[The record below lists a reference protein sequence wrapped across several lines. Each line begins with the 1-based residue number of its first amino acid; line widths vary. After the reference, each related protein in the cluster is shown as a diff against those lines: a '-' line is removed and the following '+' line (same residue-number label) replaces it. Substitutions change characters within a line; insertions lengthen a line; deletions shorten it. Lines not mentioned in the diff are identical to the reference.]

1 TGDIP
6 MLYLFNALV
15 TRFKAWLTYQRTKA
29 ELTQLDDRSLA
40 DMGFQRG
47 EIEFLARKAARSH

>member
-1 TGDIP
+1 

-15 TRFKAWLTYQRTKA
+15 TRFNAWLTYQRTKA

-47 EIEFLARKAARSH
+47 EIEFLARKAARSI